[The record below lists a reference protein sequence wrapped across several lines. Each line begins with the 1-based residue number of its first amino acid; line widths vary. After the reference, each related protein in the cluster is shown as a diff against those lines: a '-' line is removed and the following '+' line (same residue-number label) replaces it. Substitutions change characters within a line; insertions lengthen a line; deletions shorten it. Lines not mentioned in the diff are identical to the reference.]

1 MKIKT
6 ILLIIS
12 LFVSSLAIQ
21 AQEKAKDHYKAG
33 NKAFKKGLFAPAI
46 EGYSKAIEMDKNYTD
61 AYFYRAQAYSKTNQ
75 PEKAILDYDA
85 VNKLDRT
92 NVDAWLS
99 NGNLNYDLKD
109 YAKAAE
115 KYAQYLT
122 FEKKDLVIYGK
133 QIKALYAIEEWS
145 KALHYAKLSLGV
157 KDLPATN
164 YTIGDLEFILKNFKG
179 AEASF
184 RSVIEEMPNHVLA
197 HNYLAKALYEQ
208 ARYDEAIQEANKTMS
223 LSANYKEAFLTR
235 VYSYH
240 KKLDLSQAIN
250 DLSKVLVVY
259 KNDDDILDLINYRG
273 DMYVEFSQHMNAI
286 ADYSNVIFKDPENIY
301 ALYHRAKAYDVI
313 ARKEAA
319 ILDYSKIVSLAS
331 VEDVNPDYLN
341 DSKARL
347 FELKRESNKPII
359 AITNEN
365 FANDQM
371 RVTFDQKEVE
381 FKILV
386 KEESNIEDIN
396 VDGGEIVDQY
406 TPDGKYIVPL
416 NNNGDYEY
424 VAKLN
429 LENRNDFS
437 ITAEDAY
444 GNVATTKYS
453 IKRVENDPP
462 EISFMVP
469 FTDDKNQVYLD
480 GDKSVVYFEGN
491 INDESLVKSITFNGA
506 IIPFNRNEKNPGFS
520 TSLDI
525 SGQSKITVK
534 VTDIY
539 DNVLSREYYLNRESA
554 LLSDNNPMGKTWVVF
569 IENSNYESF
578 ASLEGPVMDV
588 RLMKS
593 ALSNYQ
599 VHNILHKK
607 DMTKAQ
613 MDRFFSIELRDLV
626 KRNHVNSLVVWYAG
640 HGKFLNDVGYWIPV
654 DADRTD
660 EFSYFNI
667 NNLKA
672 SMQVYAKDITHTLV
686 ITDACESG
694 PSFYQAMRSDNE
706 IRSCADE
713 SATKFKSSQ
722 VFSSAGYELA
732 SDKSQFTQTFA
743 NTLIN
748 DSEQCVPIEAVVE
761 KVTKAVE
768 TENQQKPQFGKIAG
782 FADENGTFFFIK
794 KQAEITPATTEEQ
807 PDLKEK

>member
-1 MKIKT
+1 M
-6 ILLIIS
+6 
-12 LFVSSLAIQ
+12 FVSSIAIQ
-21 AQEKAKDHYKAG
+21 AQEKAKDHYKVG
-33 NKAFKKGLFAPAI
+33 NKAFKKGLYTPAI
-46 EGYSKAIEMDKNYTD
+46 EGFSKAIEMDANYTN

-92 NVDAWLS
+92 NVEAFLN
-99 NGNLNYDLKD
+99 NGNLNYDLKA
-109 YAKAAE
+109 YAKAAK
-115 KYAQYLT
+115 KYAQYLA
-122 FEKKDLVIYGK
+122 FEKRDLVVFDK
-133 QIKALYAIEEWS
+133 QIKSLYAIEEWS
-145 KALHYAKLSLGV
+145 KALHYAKMSLAV
-157 KDLPATN
+157 KDLPSTF
-164 YTIGDLEFILKNFKG
+164 YLIGDLEFILENYKG

-184 RSVIEEMPNHVLA
+184 RSVIAETPNHVEA
-197 HNYLAKALYEQ
+197 HNYLAKALFEQ
-208 ARYDEAIQEANKTMS
+208 ERYDAAIHEANKTMT

-235 VYSYH
+235 IYSYH
-240 KKLDLSQAIN
+240 KKADFLQATN
-250 DLSKVLVVY
+250 DLSKVISLY
-259 KNDDDILDLINYRG
+259 KSDDDILDLMNYRG
-273 DMYVEFSQHMNAI
+273 DMYIEFSQHMRAI
-286 ADYSNVIFKDPENIY
+286 TDYSIVINQDPENIY
-301 ALYHRAKAYDVI
+301 ALYHRAKAYDVM
-313 ARKEAA
+313 ARKDDA
-319 ILDYSKIVSLAS
+319 ILDYSKIVNLAGLA
-331 VEDVNPDYLN
+331 EVNPEYLN
-341 DSKARL
+341 DSKSRL

-365 FANDQM
+365 FANDEI
-371 RVTFDQKEVE
+371 RVTFNQEEVE

-386 KEESNIEDIN
+386 QEESAIEDIN
-396 VDGGEIVDQY
+396 VNGGEILDQY
-406 TPDGKYIVPL
+406 TTDGKYIVPL

-424 VAKLN
+424 LAKLN
-429 LENRNDFS
+429 LENRNEFS

-453 IKRVENDPP
+453 IKRVENNLP

-480 GDKSVVYFEGN
+480 GDKAVVYFEGN
-491 INDESLVKSITFNGA
+491 INDESLIKSITFNGA
-506 IIPFNRNEKNPGFS
+506 IIPFNKGEKNPGFS
-520 TSLDI
+520 TNIDLKN
-525 SGQSKITVK
+525 QAKVTVE

-539 DNVLSREYYLNRESA
+539 DNVLSSEYYLNRESG

-569 IENSNYESF
+569 IENSSYESF

-626 KRNHVNSLVVWYAG
+626 KNNHVNSLVVWYAG

-694 PSFYQAMRSDNE
+694 PSFYQAMRADPE
-706 IRSCADE
+706 IKSCTDE

-732 SDKSQFTQTFA
+732 SDNSQFTKTFA

-748 DSEQCVPIEAVVE
+748 DSEQCVPIEAVVL
-761 KVTKAVE
+761 KVTEAVAN
-768 TENQQKPQFGKIAG
+768 ENQQKPQFGKIAG

-807 PDLKEK
+807 PDLEEK

>member
-1 MKIKT
+1 MKLKT
-6 ILLIIS
+6 ILLIVS
-12 LFVSSLAIQ
+12 LFMSSIAIQ

-33 NKAFKKGLFAPAI
+33 SKNFKKGLFAPSI
-46 EGYSKAIEMDKNYTD
+46 EGFTKAIEMDKNYIK

-75 PEKAILDYDA
+75 PEKAILDYDV
-85 VNKLDRT
+85 VNKLERD
-92 NVDAWLS
+92 NVDAWFN
-99 NGNLNYDLKD
+99 NGNLNFNLKN

-122 FEKKDLVIYGK
+122 FEKKDLAIYNK
-133 QIKALYAIEEWS
+133 QIYALYAIKEWK
-145 KALHYAKLSLGV
+145 KALHYAKLSLDV
-157 KDLPATN
+157 DDALETYYK
-164 YTIGDLEFILKNFKG
+164 IGDLEFILKNYKA

-184 RSVIEEMPNHVLA
+184 RSAIVENPNHIA
-197 HNYLAKALYEQ
+197 SHNYLAKALYEQ
-208 ARYDEAIQEANKTMS
+208 ERYDEAIQEANKTMS
-223 LSANYKEAFLTR
+223 LSKNHKQAFLTR

-240 KKLDLSQAIN
+240 KKLDLAQAIN
-250 DLSKVLVVY
+250 DLSKVIVVY
-259 KNDDDILDLINYRG
+259 KGDDDILDLINYRG

-286 ADYSNVIFKDPENIY
+286 ADYSNVIFQDPENVY

-319 ILDYSKIVSLAS
+319 ILDYSKIISLADIKEVS
-331 VEDVNPDYLN
+331 ADCLN
-341 DSKARL
+341 DSKSRL

-365 FANDQM
+365 FANDEI
-371 RVTFDQKEVE
+371 RVTFNQKEVE
-381 FKILV
+381 FKIIV
-386 KEESNIEDIN
+386 QEESNIEDIN
-396 VDGGEIVDQY
+396 VNGGEIIDQY
-406 TPDGKYIVPL
+406 TADGKYIVPL

-424 VAKLN
+424 FAKLD
-429 LENRNDFS
+429 LANRNEFS

-444 GNVATTKYS
+444 GNVSTTKYS
-453 IKRVENDPP
+453 IKRVENIPP
-462 EISFMVP
+462 EIRFMVP

-480 GDKSVVYFEGN
+480 GDKAVVYFEGN
-491 INDESLVKSITFNGA
+491 VNDESLIKSITFNGA
-506 IIPFNRNEKNPGFS
+506 IIPFNKAEKNPGFS
-520 TSLDI
+520 TNIDLHN
-525 SGQSKITVK
+525 QAKVTVE

-539 DNVLSREYYLNRESA
+539 DNVLKREYYLNRESG

-569 IENSNYESF
+569 IENSSYESF

-599 VHNILHKK
+599 IHNILHKK

-626 KRNHVNSLVVWYAG
+626 KRNHVNSLVIWYAG
-640 HGKFLNDVGYWIPV
+640 HGKFLNEVGYWIPV

-672 SMQVYAKDITHTLV
+672 SMQVYANDITHTLV

-694 PSFYQAMRSDNE
+694 PSFYQAMRADPE

-732 SDKSQFTQTFA
+732 SDNSQFTKTFA
-743 NTLIN
+743 NTLMN

-761 KVTKAVE
+761 KVTEAVAN
-768 TENQQKPQFGKIAG
+768 ENQQKPQFGKIAG

-794 KQAEITPATTEEQ
+794 KQAEITPITVEEQ
-807 PDLKEK
+807 PDLEEK

>member
-1 MKIKT
+1 MKLKT
-6 ILLIIS
+6 ILLIVS
-12 LFVSSLAIQ
+12 LFISSIAIQ

-33 NKAFKKGLFAPAI
+33 SKNFKKGLFAPSIA
-46 EGYSKAIEMDKNYTD
+46 GFTKAIEMDKNYIN

-75 PEKAILDYDA
+75 PEKAILDYDV
-85 VNKLDRT
+85 VNKLERD
-92 NVDAWLS
+92 NVDAWFN
-99 NGNLNYDLKD
+99 NGNLNFNLKN
-109 YAKAAE
+109 YEKAAE
-115 KYAQYLT
+115 KYALYLT
-122 FEKKDLVIYGK
+122 FEKKDLAIYNK
-133 QIKALYAIEEWS
+133 QIYALYAIEEWQ
-145 KALHYAKLSLGV
+145 KALHYAKLSLDV
-157 KDLPATN
+157 DDVLETFYK
-164 YTIGDLEFILKNFKG
+164 IGDLEFILKNYKG

-184 RSVIEEMPNHVLA
+184 RSALEENPSHIA
-197 HNYLAKALYEQ
+197 SHNYLAKALYEQ
-208 ARYDEAIQEANKTMS
+208 ERYDEAIQEANKTMS
-223 LSANYKEAFLTR
+223 LSKNHKQAFLTR

-240 KKLDLSQAIN
+240 KKFDHSQAIN
-250 DLSKVLVVY
+250 DLSKVIVVY
-259 KNDDDILDLINYRG
+259 KGDDDILDLINYRG

-286 ADYSNVIFKDPENIY
+286 ADYSNVVFQDPENVY

-319 ILDYSKIVSLAS
+319 ILDYTKIVSLA
-331 VEDVNPDYLN
+331 DVKDMSADCLN
-341 DSKARL
+341 DSKSRL
-347 FELKRESNKPII
+347 FELKRESNKPVIGI
-359 AITNEN
+359 AAEN
-365 FANDQM
+365 FANDEI
-371 RVTFDQKEVE
+371 RVTFNQKEAE
-381 FKILV
+381 FKIV
-386 KEESNIEDIN
+386 IQEESNIEDIN
-396 VDGGEIVDQY
+396 VNGGEIIDQY
-406 TPDGKYIVPL
+406 TADGKYIVPL

-424 VAKLN
+424 FAKLD
-429 LENRNDFS
+429 LANRNDFS

-444 GNVATTKYS
+444 GNVSTTKYS
-453 IKRVENDPP
+453 IKRVENIPP
-462 EISFMVP
+462 EIRFMVP

-480 GDKSVVYFEGN
+480 GDKAVVYFEGN
-491 INDESLVKSITFNGA
+491 VNDESLIKSITFNGA
-506 IIPFNRNEKNPGFS
+506 IIPFNKGEKNPSFS
-520 TSLDI
+520 TNIDLQD
-525 SGQSKITVK
+525 QAKVTVE

-539 DNVLSREYYLNRESA
+539 DNVLQREYYLNRESG

-569 IENSNYESF
+569 IENSSYESF

-640 HGKFLNDVGYWIPV
+640 HGKFLNEVGYWIPV

-672 SMQVYAKDITHTLV
+672 SMQVYANDITHTLV

-694 PSFYQAMRSDNE
+694 PSFYQAMRSDLE
-706 IRSCADE
+706 IKSCADE

-732 SDKSQFTQTFA
+732 SDNSQFTKTFA
-743 NTLIN
+743 NTLMN
-748 DSEQCVPIEAVVE
+748 DSEQCVPIETVVA
-761 KVTKAVE
+761 KVTEAVAN
-768 TENQQKPQFGKIAG
+768 ENQQKPQFGKIAG

-807 PDLKEK
+807 PDLEEK